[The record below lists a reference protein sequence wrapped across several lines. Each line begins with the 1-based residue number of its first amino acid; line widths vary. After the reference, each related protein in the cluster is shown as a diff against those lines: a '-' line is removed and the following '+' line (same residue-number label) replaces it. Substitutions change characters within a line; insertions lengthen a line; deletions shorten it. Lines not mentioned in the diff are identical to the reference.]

1 MILNIG
7 CGDSTK
13 KGEVGLDIRK
23 MISVNIIADAHMLP
37 FKDES
42 FNRIFSS
49 HLIEHF
55 SHQEITKV
63 FVEWVRVLKRDCIIE
78 IRCPDLRARALLFFL
93 NPTWSNIKNIYGREE
108 YSEDYHKCGFY
119 FQLLKSLLESCGIS
133 NIKRIIDG
141 YKGIPFIP
149 NCLHITGIKR

>member
-7 CGDSTK
+7 CGDSAK

-42 FNRIFSS
+42 FDRIFSS

-63 FVEWVRVLKRDCIIE
+63 LVEWVRVLKRDCIIE

-93 NPTWSNIKNIYGREE
+93 NPTWSNIKKIYGRED
-108 YSEDYHKCGFY
+108 YSDNYHKCGFS
-119 FQLLKSLLESCGIS
+119 FQILRSLLESCGIS
-133 NIKRIIDG
+133 NIKRIISG

-149 NCLHITGIKR
+149 NCLHITGIKQ